1 MNYLSTGWWCNWNC
15 LKIFLNSVHGWAMM
29 VVKWPAYPPYTTTI
43 RVPIPLKLNFFRK
56 FVFGKNENK
65 QKETGVGPFFKK
77 TVFMDSS
84 NWIFLSTSLHTSLQ
98 SQCQSV
104 SQSDQ
109 RPPITYFIRK
119 GKNRGCLVSCLT
131 GLHSTKQENMLF
143 LKNGTTSASF
153 TFIFGLFK
161 QTSI

>member
-1 MNYLSTGWWCNWNC
+1 
-15 LKIFLNSVHGWAMM
+15 MM

-84 NWIFLSTSLHTSLQ
+84 N
-98 SQCQSV
+98 
-104 SQSDQ
+104 
-109 RPPITYFIRK
+109 
-119 GKNRGCLVSCLT
+119 
-131 GLHSTKQENMLF
+131 
-143 LKNGTTSASF
+143 
-153 TFIFGLFK
+153 
-161 QTSI
+161 